1 MSKVWNPRAAWHATQ
16 RNEWVNNKRMR
27 WLALQPWLPGMLVV
41 LATLGLAWS
50 KGIATTHSSQAQAEQ
65 ARQQWVQAIAQRR
78 TADGSTVA
86 EVLAYAERE
95 RPDQFKVADIDVR
108 YSGADGGPESVL
120 ITYWIGNNRKRN
132 DSYVDLSYPV
142 AANGQIQAV
151 PRSAITLRALES
163 GKTAFLQQIDGI
175 YAMAC
180 KPFPESK
187 ARC

>member
-41 LATLGLAWS
+41 LATLGFAWS

-65 ARQQWVQAIAQRR
+65 ARQQWVQAIVQRR
-78 TADGSTVA
+78 TADGSTVG

-108 YSGADGGPESVL
+108 
-120 ITYWIGNNRKRN
+120 
-132 DSYVDLSYPV
+132 
-142 AANGQIQAV
+142 
-151 PRSAITLRALES
+151 
-163 GKTAFLQQIDGI
+163 
-175 YAMAC
+175 
-180 KPFPESK
+180 
-187 ARC
+187 